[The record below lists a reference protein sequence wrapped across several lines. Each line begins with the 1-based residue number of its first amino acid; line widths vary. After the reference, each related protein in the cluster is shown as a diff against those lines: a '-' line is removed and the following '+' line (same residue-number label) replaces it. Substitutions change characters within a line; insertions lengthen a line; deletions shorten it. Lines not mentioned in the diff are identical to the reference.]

1 MSQGHGN
8 TMARHFQMW
17 HIWKIKLT
25 GVYKHTCPFAQTQNP
40 GVKLNSSLS
49 ETHQYVF
56 QYIVRSWPPRIW
68 PRFTRYSPT
77 PVQSTHLSERSI
89 LSFLH
94 SRSPIWSDPLKEKSA
109 QSLPV
114 MSQVCVSKHKCP
126 SLDLGG
132 SPVRAVV
139 CLWAAPLDSLLSPLC
154 FLTLTSPHSPKRAE
168 HAPAQGSYAWT
179 LPGPIFSKM
188 LIIWVH
194 SSAFLQASHQQMWP
208 PPPHQHTISLFF
220 LQSISHHLIWI
231 YPVIYSNTSR
241 VDAWH
246 ALSVTH
252 LPLLDSLLIHSR
264 GSEILAGIMGCEM
277 SEKDPHCLTVPVCV
291 IWKARLVG
299 TESRAVISRGW
310 GGWEEG
316 RGQLKGI
323 KPAVRR
329 WKVLGSNAWYPAYSQ
344 AY

>member
-1 MSQGHGN
+1 MPLPWPRRFPSPGCGLSLSCSPGLSPQPALLPHPDFS
-8 TMARHFQMW
+8 ALPQACW
-17 HIWKIKLT
+17 A
-25 GVYKHTCPFAQTQNP
+25 CPSP
-40 GVKLNSSLS
+40 GLLCLDAAWTHLQQDANHLSSL
-49 ETHQYVF
+49 F
-56 QYIVRSWPPRIW
+56 CFPAGLP
-68 PRFTRYSPT
+68 
-77 PVQSTHLSERSI
+77 STN
-89 LSFLH
+89 
-94 SRSPIWSDPLKEKSA
+94 
-109 QSLPV
+109 V
-114 MSQVCVSKHKCP
+114 
-126 SLDLGG
+126 
-132 SPVRAVV
+132 
-139 CLWAAPLDSLLSPLC
+139 
-154 FLTLTSPHSPKRAE
+154 T
-168 HAPAQGSYAWT
+168 
-179 LPGPIFSKM
+179 
-188 LIIWVH
+188 
-194 SSAFLQASHQQMWP
+194 